1 MTLDELKTE
10 IAAKFDELEL
20 LDFLDLDIND
30 LVELLEEQ
38 IAERKEELE
47 QSCAGN

>member
-38 IAERKEELE
+38 IVERKEELE
-47 QSCAGN
+47 QNIAGS

>member
-1 MTLDELKTE
+1 MTIDDLKLE
-10 IAAKFDELEL
+10 IAARFDELEL
-20 LDFLDLDIND
+20 LDFLDIDIND

-47 QSCAGN
+47 QSCTGS